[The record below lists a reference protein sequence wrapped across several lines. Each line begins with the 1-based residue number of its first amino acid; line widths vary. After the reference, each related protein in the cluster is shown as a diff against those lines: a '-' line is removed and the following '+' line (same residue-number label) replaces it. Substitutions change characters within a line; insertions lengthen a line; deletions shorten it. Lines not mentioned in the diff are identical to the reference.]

1 MGPCKVNFFLTLP
14 SSRMLT
20 GVLVARR
27 ASQPAE
33 QVAEF
38 AARSSCFEPVSSSS
52 SRNWTAQVESSSSA
66 IWLPDALRGAKSSR
80 AGGADESWL
89 SRRPGW
95 QRSWPLQQCN
105 HAETSRGGCRAVAGE
120 NEAARFCDFAL
131 KAEWPCTPEPPL
143 RRKSGGTCVFRD
155 CQWYRVSRRIWSFRG
170 PYGAGGYIA
179 V

>member
-1 MGPCKVNFFLTLP
+1 MLRRNRGKGLCGTRVGALLESTKLTVTWKHRLKIP
-14 SSRMLT
+14 AGLSLS
-20 GVLVARR
+20 R

-33 QVAEF
+33 QVGEF
-38 AARSSCFEPVSSSS
+38 AAQSSCFERVLSSSS
-52 SRNWTAQVESSSSA
+52 SNWSAHVESSSSA
-66 IWLPDALRGAKSSR
+66 TWLPDALCGERAPR

-131 KAEWPCTPEPPL
+131 KAGWPCALDP
-143 RRKSGGTCVFRD
+143 R
-155 CQWYRVSRRIWSFRG
+155 
-170 PYGAGGYIA
+170 
-179 V
+179 